1 MTTNELIGRGST
13 PFMQRTK
20 TWLILYGLGIA
31 ILALSLWRSEGKP
44 SKLAPLPATASQP
57 SEMIRP

>member
-1 MTTNELIGRGST
+1 MTTNELIGRGSV

-20 TWLILYGLGIA
+20 TWLILYVLGIA
-31 ILALSLWRSEGKP
+31 VLVLSLWRSEGMP
-44 SKLAPLPATASQP
+44 SKPVQLPATASQP